1 MALFVTGTGT
11 DVGKTVFSALL
22 MARYGGQLNLRY
34 LKPVQTGTDSDRDTV
49 QKLSALGDAYFLPGY
64 YHFKLAASPHLA
76 AEKESMR
83 LDVVD
88 LVARLRKYK
97 EQKTVIELAGGLM
110 VPLTRKGYFTNLD
123 LLREVGFPAVLV
135 AATGLG
141 TINHTVLSWQ
151 ALQSAGIDCAG
162 IVFVGKK
169 DILREDNMQTI
180 AAMTGAAVLGDFILP
195 SEPLTPD
202 AVFNAVESFDSSER
216 IRELLS

>member
-11 DVGKTVFSALL
+11 DVGKTIFSALL

-110 VPLTRKGYFTNLD
+110 VPLTREGYFTNLD

-162 IVFVGKK
+162 IVFVGEK

-202 AVFNAVESFDSSER
+202 AVFNAAESFDSSER

>member
-162 IVFVGKK
+162 IVFVGEK

-202 AVFNAVESFDSSER
+202 AVFNAAESFDSSER

>member
-11 DVGKTVFSALL
+11 DVGKTIFSALL

-123 LLREVGFPAVLV
+123 LLHEVGFPAVLV

>member
-11 DVGKTVFSALL
+11 DVGKTIFSALL

-162 IVFVGKK
+162 IVFVGEK

-202 AVFNAVESFDSSER
+202 AVFNAAESFDSSER